1 MNRYFSRAKRPLAC
15 LLPPRGER
23 VLYICMYLYLTC
35 PMVLLV
41 RGKHDVLVV
50 WCIRL
55 MNNTLAKLEREDGL
69 SGGGP

>member
-1 MNRYFSRAKRPLAC
+1 MYFSRAKRPLAC

-23 VLYICMYLYLTC
+23 VLYICMYLTC

-50 WCIRL
+50 WSIRL
-55 MNNTLAKLEREDGL
+55 MNNTLAKLERENGL

>member
-1 MNRYFSRAKRPLAC
+1 
-15 LLPPRGER
+15 
-23 VLYICMYLYLTC
+23 
-35 PMVLLV
+35 MVLLV

-55 MNNTLAKLEREDGL
+55 MNNTLAKLERENGL